1 MLVTI
6 PVILR
11 RNEDDSNDEGEE
23 DDETENVE
31 EEEEED
37 GPEIEMQWNLASYL
51 PEAGACQKNFST
63 VVAGYITA
71 NYQFL
76 QEEMERVVPGMTPVR
91 RRRNISQVQ
100 PLTRFSS
107 VSTFSPKITV
117 FNFPKPEN

>member
-1 MLVTI
+1 MVQLLQRNTWEKIVLVTI
-6 PVILR
+6 PVIPR
-11 RNEDDSNDEGEE
+11 RNEDDSNDEGDD
-23 DDETENVE
+23 DDETENIE
-31 EEEEED
+31 EEEEEDD

-91 RRRNISQVQ
+91 RRRNISQV
-100 PLTRFSS
+100 
-107 VSTFSPKITV
+107 
-117 FNFPKPEN
+117 

>member
-1 MLVTI
+1 MVQLLQRNTWEKIVLVTI
-6 PVILR
+6 PVIPR
-11 RNEDDSNDEGEE
+11 RNEDDSNDEGDD
-23 DDETENVE
+23 DDETENV

-91 RRRNISQVQ
+91 RRRNISQV
-100 PLTRFSS
+100 
-107 VSTFSPKITV
+107 
-117 FNFPKPEN
+117 